1 MKRENTG
8 GLIRAQRSERT
19 SARFFGLVDTLV
31 RALEPTQS
39 QLDALESSYQGTG
52 EFLVAAPEFQG
63 LLLEIHGHGSRQ
75 LGTLVRPLDETR
87 EGFDVDQIAR
97 FDQSAMA
104 RYGGS
109 GGPGLLLGDLFTVVS
124 RYAKLHGL
132 KVRRWERC
140 VTLEYSGGMCSDIV
154 PVIDHPL
161 ITTMFGDTHARI
173 PDRELRLYDAT
184 NPRGYTKFFDK
195 AAATSAVFTGA
206 LRFAKAINADAAA
219 GVTPLPSAQEVFD
232 RLLCRLIQLL
242 KLHRNVAFGPNT
254 SGPDA
259 SPTSVFITT
268 LAAKAYLVQAS
279 LPHDSPLDLLLD
291 IVETL
296 PDHFDRIGQPDGS
309 EVWHLQNP
317 TAPTD
322 NLASSMNFK
331 VRQQGFGWWHARVV
345 GHLTKI
351 LDAIE
356 NHAGMDVV
364 LAAVQEAFGE
374 RAARALQ
381 GGQQQHHA
389 ANRTA
394 GRIAL
399 IPAAGVPLRS
409 AAQSHTFFGKP

>member
-8 GLIRAQRSERT
+8 GLVRAQRSERT

-31 RALEPTQS
+31 RAVGPTQT
-39 QLDALESSYQGTG
+39 QLDALESSYKGTG

-97 FDQSAMA
+97 FHQSAMA
-104 RYGGS
+104 RYGGP

-140 VTLEYSGGMCSDIV
+140 VTLEYSGGMCSDIA

-161 ITTMFGDTHARI
+161 IATMYGDTHARI
-173 PDRELRLYDAT
+173 PDRELHLYDAT
-184 NPRGYTKFFDK
+184 NPRGYNKFFDK
-195 AAATSAVFTGA
+195 AAATSALFTGA
-206 LRFAKAINADAAA
+206 LRFAKAITADAAA

-242 KLHRNVAFGPNT
+242 KLHRNVAFGPSA

-268 LAAKAYLVQAS
+268 LATKAYLVQAP

-296 PDHFDRIGQPDGS
+296 PDHFNRVEQPDGS
-309 EVWHLQNP
+309 ALWYLQNP
-317 TAPTD
+317 SAPAD
-322 NLASSMNFK
+322 NLAASMNSK
-331 VRQQGFGWWHARVV
+331 LRQDGFAWWHARVI

-356 NHAGMDVV
+356 NHAGMDVL
-364 LAAVQEAFGE
+364 LAAVKEAFGE
-374 RAARALQ
+374 RAARAIQ
-381 GGQQQHHA
+381 GEQRQHHS

-399 IPAAGVPLRS
+399 IPATGIPLRS
-409 AAQSHTFFGKP
+409 AAQSHTFFGAP

>member
-8 GLIRAQRSERT
+8 GLVRAQRSERT
-19 SARFFGLVDTLV
+19 SARFFGLIDTLV
-31 RALEPTQS
+31 RALEPSQT
-39 QLDALESSYQGTG
+39 QLDALESSYQSTG

-87 EGFDVDQIAR
+87 IGFDVDQIAR
-97 FDQSAMA
+97 FHQSAIG
-104 RYGGS
+104 RYGGP
-109 GGPGLLLGDLFTVVS
+109 GGPGLLLGDLFAVLS

-140 VTLEYSGGMCSDIV
+140 VTLEYSGGMCSDIT
-154 PVIDHPL
+154 PVIDYPL
-161 ITTMFGDTHARI
+161 IATMFGDTHARI

-206 LRFAKAINADAAA
+206 LRFAEAINTDAAA
-219 GVTPLPSAQEVFD
+219 GVTPLPRAQEVFD
-232 RLLCRLIQLL
+232 RLLCRLIQVL
-242 KLHRNVAFGPNT
+242 KLHRNVAFGPSS

-268 LAAKAYLVQAS
+268 LATKAYLVQAP

-296 PDHFDRIGQPDGS
+296 PDHFERIEQPDGS
-309 EVWHLQNP
+309 EMWHLQNP
-317 TAPTD
+317 SAPTD
-322 NLASSMNFK
+322 NLAMSMNSK
-331 VRQQGFGWWHARVV
+331 LRQEGFGWWHARVI

-364 LAAVQEAFGE
+364 LAAVKEAFGE
-374 RAARALQ
+374 RAARAIQ
-381 GGQQQHHA
+381 GEQRQLHSA
-389 ANRTA
+389 SRTA
-394 GRIAL
+394 GRVAL
-399 IPAAGVPLRS
+399 IPAVGVPLRS
-409 AAQSHTFFGKP
+409 AAQSHTFFGAP